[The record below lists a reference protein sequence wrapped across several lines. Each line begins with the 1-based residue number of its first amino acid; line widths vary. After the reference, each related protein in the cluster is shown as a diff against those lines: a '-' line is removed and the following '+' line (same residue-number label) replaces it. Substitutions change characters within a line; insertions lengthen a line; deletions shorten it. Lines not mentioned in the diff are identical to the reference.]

1 MWIVETIVA
10 AVVVHL
16 QWQGPGV
23 SKYIGNSTTLVLLGL
38 QGSKCIVFI

>member
-10 AVVVHL
+10 AVVHL

-23 SKYIGNSTTLVLLGL
+23 SKYIGNWTTLVLLGL
-38 QGSKCIVFI
+38 LGLKCIVFI